1 MTFQT
6 EFKMA
11 ICNVLY
17 IALLTKSPP
26 FMIDLHDKSDFT
38 LAVNPR
44 KLGRIPSNYINT
56 IKFYPKKTKAPY
68 GN

>member
-6 EFKMA
+6 EFEMA
-11 ICNVLY
+11 ICNVLH

-26 FMIDLHDKSDFT
+26 FMIDLYDKSDFT
-38 LAVNPR
+38 LAVYPR
-44 KLGRIPSNYINT
+44 GRIPSNYINT
-56 IKFYPKKTKAPY
+56 IKFYPKKTESTY